1 MWSEESEEKEEDDED
16 TAVGGVDD
24 AVMDCR

>member
-1 MWSEESEEKEEDDED
+1 MWSEESEEKEEDGED
-16 TAVGGVDD
+16 TVVGGVDD